1 MLILIN
7 PNSFCVKRRLSFKKK
22 HTRCMKNEGKLSG
35 KNFLYHAPLEDLSKA
50 SGKQSLQDTAPGAA
64 WGFGMCL
71 LSSGCRT

>member
-1 MLILIN
+1 
-7 PNSFCVKRRLSFKKK
+7 
-22 HTRCMKNEGKLSG
+22 MKNEGKLSG